1 MAPEGR
7 AVRQKVS
14 TSRRRLLAAAGTAA
28 AGLVAGC
35 SGLGG
40 GNGTDGGDG
49 GSGMPTGSADPSSRM
64 SAVPAR
70 ANGLVYV
77 DYEQLR
83 TDEDL
88 QRLLDTG
95 VQSGAG
101 ADSVQGALESQGLEG
116 IDPAQVYDMMVF
128 TEVPEDDPMAGAS
141 SYAGAVVW
149 TGLEPATVTDGLQS
163 ASDAELTEETH
174 SGQTVLLGESGTS
187 ALGVVSEGVYAVGTE
202 QVVRDAIDVGAG
214 DGDAVGGTVTDALAN
229 TTDAPIRFAVDL
241 PTGTF
246 STGDGGT
253 GGGMGAAQYTSELD
267 VLSGA
272 MFYESGDEV
281 GLRLNGTMTSESVAR
296 ETEQLLG
303 TFKQQY
309 LQQANQM
316 QQGGEELERMLN
328 NLQVSRDGNTVSVS
342 YTDTVDNLIELS
354 EGGAPMGGPGMGG

>member
-1 MAPEGR
+1 M
-7 AVRQKVS
+7 
-14 TSRRRLLAAAGTAA
+14 
-28 AGLVAGC
+28 AGC

-49 GSGMPTGSADPSSRM
+49 GSGMPTGSADPGSRI
-64 SAVPAR
+64 SAVPGR

-83 TDEDL
+83 TDDDL

-101 ADSVQGALESQGLEG
+101 ADSVQRALESQGLEG

-128 TEVPEDDPMAGAS
+128 TEVPGGDPMAGAS

-149 TGLEPATVTDGLQS
+149 TGLEPATVTHGLQS
-163 ASDAELTEETH
+163 ASEAELTEETH

-187 ALGVVSEGVYAVGTE
+187 ALGVVSEGVYAVGTA

-214 DGDAVGGTVTDALAN
+214 NGDAVGGTVTDALAN

-241 PTGTF
+241 PTGSF

-253 GGGMGAAQYTSELD
+253 GEMGAAQYTSELD

-309 LQQANQM
+309 LQQTSQM
-316 QQGGEELERMLN
+316 QQGGEELERTLN

-354 EGGAPMGGPGMGG
+354 EGGAPMGGPGMSG